1 MPVSIALAVVLQLLL
16 AATMIVMPVV
26 AWIRG
31 GRAQLAAEQAVV
43 RQGCAPEMLA
53 EHGIRLEEKVWE
65 FALALGIAAV
75 LITLAILNITGT
87 ARVVSL
93 VAEPVLLLAVG
104 SVTTSQV
111 FAARYTQAAFRKS
124 GDPAVRAIDAR
135 AVIEAA
141 GSEFPSWLRPLVLT
155 RFALATAGS
164 LATIV
169 LLLTPAASAWFH

>member
-1 MPVSIALAVVLQLLL
+1 
-16 AATMIVMPVV
+16 MIVIPVV

-31 GRAQLAAEQAVV
+31 RRAQLAAEQEII
-43 RQGCAPEMLA
+43 RQGHTPKVLA

-65 FALALGIAAV
+65 FALALGIAAI
-75 LITLAILNITGT
+75 LITLAALNLTGT

-93 VAEPVLLLAVG
+93 VAEPLLLLVVG
-104 SVTTSQV
+104 SVTMSQV
-111 FAARYTQAAFRKS
+111 FAVRYTQAAFRRS

-135 AVIEAA
+135 AVVEAA

-155 RFALATAGS
+155 RFALASVGS